1 MWWRLTSAFKNRL
14 DKCWTSLIKMFV
26 IYDYKSDL
34 TGTGPEVYLFV
45 LNVMLFEMRA
55 ERISRARHITLDWIG

>member
-1 MWWRLTSAFKNRL
+1 
-14 DKCWTSLIKMFV
+14 MFV